1 MVLYA
6 DDINILFVDKDE
18 NVLHDKRT
26 LLMTCL
32 EI

>member
-6 DDINILFVDKDE
+6 DDINILVVDKDE
-18 NVLHDKRT
+18 NVLNDKIT
-26 LLMTCL
+26 HLMKCL